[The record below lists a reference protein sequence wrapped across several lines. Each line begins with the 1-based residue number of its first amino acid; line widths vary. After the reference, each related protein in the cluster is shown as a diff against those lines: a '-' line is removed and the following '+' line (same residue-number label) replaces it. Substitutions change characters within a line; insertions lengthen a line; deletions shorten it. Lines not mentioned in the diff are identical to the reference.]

1 MNLAGN
7 LQRNIFCPARP
18 PGQETPGILNSEKI
32 HTILRLLFPKAT
44 MKIFTLASASLGLLV
59 AVAFD
64 TRALAAATAVGE
76 DGLIAL
82 GEYDSPH
89 ARANFRSLR
98 TKHAYAGDIL
108 GAPDDED
115 SDLKVVVRDRLFH
128 GISVLFVLYK

>member
-1 MNLAGN
+1 
-7 LQRNIFCPARP
+7 
-18 PGQETPGILNSEKI
+18 
-32 HTILRLLFPKAT
+32 
-44 MKIFTLASASLGLLV
+44 MKNFTLASASLGLLV

-64 TRALAAATAVGE
+64 TRALAAAATAVGE

-115 SDLKVVVRDRLFH
+115 SDLKLVVRDRSFRGL
-128 GISVLFVLYK
+128 SVLFVLYK